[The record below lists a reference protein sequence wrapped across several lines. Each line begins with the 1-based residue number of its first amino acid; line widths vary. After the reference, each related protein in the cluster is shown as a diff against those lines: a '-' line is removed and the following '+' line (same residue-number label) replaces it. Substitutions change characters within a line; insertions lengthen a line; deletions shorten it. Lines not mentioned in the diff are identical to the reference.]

1 MSSPIPPV
9 GGIFRPDGLFLT
21 VIEAGKT
28 YQRLIP
34 WKELYRMAK
43 RGEKMTAAGMLKK
56 VTDQVSRAVKSN
68 EAFTAASEARL
79 NELKKVNRERPVLPP
94 KAAL

>member
-1 MSSPIPPV
+1 M
-9 GGIFRPDGLFLT
+9 FRPDGLFLT
-21 VIEAGKT
+21 VIETGKT

-34 WKELYRMAK
+34 WKELYRLAK
-43 RGEKMTAAGMLKK
+43 RGEKMTAKGMLKK

-68 EAFTAASEARL
+68 QAFTAASEERL
-79 NELKKVNRERPVLPP
+79 NELKKINQARPLLPP

>member
-1 MSSPIPPV
+1 V
-9 GGIFRPDGLFLT
+9 GGFFRPDGLFLT
-21 VIEAGKT
+21 VIEDGKT

-43 RGEKMTAAGMLKK
+43 RGEKMTAHGMLKK

-68 EAFTAASEARL
+68 QAFTAASEKRL
-79 NELKKVNRERPVLPP
+79 DELKKVNQERPLLPP
-94 KAAL
+94 KVAL